1 MDKFLNLVATH
12 LYQQTQGDLAHTAV
26 VFPNKRASLFFN
38 EYLAQQSNSPLWAP
52 TYLSISDLFKEMADC
67 EVADSI
73 KLVCELY
80 KTFTAHTHSKETLD
94 EFYFWGELLISD
106 YDDADK
112 NMVNTQVL
120 FQNLKDLHDIMN
132 TLSFL
137 TPEQEAAIQ
146 EFFTNFSLDKSSELK
161 DRFISLW
168 NVLGDIYTSFK
179 ASLREQKIAYE
190 GMLYRDVV
198 ENLQAEKLKYDR
210 YVFVGF
216 NVLNQVETQLFSFI
230 KNQGKAVFY
239 WDYDTAYTTRKENHE
254 AGTFIIKN
262 MEMFPSPLSEDLFNN
277 LSTPKRIEYVAS
289 PTENAQTRYIHNW
302 LSENMTERESD
313 SAVVLCNENLIQPVL
328 HALPDN
334 VKHINLT
341 MGFPLSQTPIC
352 SFLCNWLNL
361 QIEGYR
367 AKEKNYEFAY
377 VMPMLTHPYTRR
389 ITTVVQGIADELKN
403 DNRFYPSPQALMKD
417 EFTTLLFEKMPADN
431 MTLCNRMKLLT
442 EKLTLLYRDAD
453 NGMNDDMY
461 GQLYK
466 ESLFKAYTT
475 LNRLSALIE
484 SGDLILSGVAFR
496 NLFKKIMY
504 AAKIP
509 FHGEPA
515 IGLQVMGV
523 LETRNLDFK
532 HLLMLSVNE
541 GYLPKAEGNASFIP
555 YNLRKAFGM
564 TTIEKKVAVYAY
576 YFYRLIQ
583 RAERVTFTYNNN
595 TEGLKKGEKSRFMLQ
610 YQIESGQD
618 IKQYNLDATLG
629 RTTLTEMF
637 VEKTP
642 EVINKL
648 LRRYDLNKN
657 PKAMLSPS
665 ALNTYLDCQ
674 LKFYFKYI
682 ANIPEPK
689 EVNADIES
697 NTFGSIFHRSVE
709 LIYQNLSNNSQK
721 VINKEN
727 IEEWINNEALIKNT
741 VNDAFKE
748 LFFHVDSDVL
758 PEYNGL
764 QLINLMV
771 ITRYIKQLL
780 RYDANYAPFTML
792 GMEEKVKYTLN
803 VPTPQGEVNIGIGG
817 TIDRLD
823 LKDGTV
829 RVLDYKTGGKAVEPN
844 DISDLFTPQDKRAN
858 YVLQVMLYSL
868 IARKKFPGYK
878 LMPAIFYVNR
888 AASSLY
894 DPSVRMGEIR
904 KKQPITDVSPYE
916 AEFHE
921 KLTETIAE
929 MFNPDINL
937 EATENKEKCT
947 YCIYR
952 SLCGNK

>member
-12 LYQQTQGDLAHTAV
+12 LYQQTHGDLAHTAV

-38 EYLAQQSNSPLWAP
+38 EYLAQQTDEPLWAP

-80 KTFTAHTHSKETLD
+80 KTFTAYTHSKETLD

-112 NMVNTQVL
+112 NLVDTRVL
-120 FQNLKDLHDIMN
+120 FQNLKDLHEVIN

-146 EFFTNFSLDKSSELK
+146 EFFTNFSLEKSSELK

-168 NVLGDIYTSFK
+168 NVLGDIYIAFK
-179 ASLREQKIAYE
+179 ESLRKQRIAYE

-198 ENLQAEKLKYDR
+198 ENLQPDKLKYDR

-216 NVLNQVETQLFSFI
+216 NVLNQVETQLFTYI
-230 KNQGKAVFY
+230 KNQGKALFY
-239 WDYDTAYTTRKENHE
+239 WDYDTAYTTDKKNHE

-262 MEMFPSPLSEDLFNN
+262 LEKFPSPLPQDLFNN
-277 LSTPKRIEYVAS
+277 LVVPKQVAYVAS
-289 PTENAQTRYIHNW
+289 PTENAQTRYMYNW
-302 LSENMTERESD
+302 LTDNMTERESD
-313 SAVVLCNENLIQPVL
+313 TAVVLCNENLIQPVL

-341 MGFPLSQTPIC
+341 MGFPLSQTPVC

-361 QIEGYR
+361 QIDGYR
-367 AKEKNYEFAY
+367 TKENNYDFAY
-377 VMPMLTHPYTRR
+377 VNPLLTHPYTRR
-389 ITTVVQGIADELKN
+389 MTELAQGIADELKN
-403 DNRFYPSPQALMKD
+403 DNRFYPSPQSLMQD

-431 MTLCNRMKLLT
+431 RVLCSRMKELT
-442 EKLTLLYRDAD
+442 EKLTFLYRDSASKF
-453 NGMNDDMY
+453 NDDMY
-461 GQLYK
+461 GQLYT

-475 LNRLSALIE
+475 LNRLTALIE
-484 SGDLILSGVAFR
+484 SGDLTLSGGAFR

-504 AAKIP
+504 ATKIP

-541 GYLPKAEGNASFIP
+541 GYLPKVEGNASFIP

-610 YQIESGQD
+610 YQIEGGQD
-618 IKQYNLDATLG
+618 IKLYNLDATLG
-629 RTTLTEMF
+629 RTILTQMV

-642 EVINKL
+642 DVINKL
-648 LRRYDLNKN
+648 LKRYDLNRN

-697 NTFGSIFHRSVE
+697 STFGSIFHRSVE
-709 LIYQNLSNNSQK
+709 LIYQKLSNNSQK
-721 VINKEN
+721 VINKEA
-727 IEEWINNEALIKNT
+727 IEEWLNNDALIKNT

-748 LFFHVDSDVL
+748 LFFHVEPDVL

-780 RYDANYAPFTML
+780 RFDAQYAPFTML
-792 GMEEKVKYTLN
+792 GMEKPVRLTLN
-803 VPTPQGEVNIGIGG
+803 IPTIQGEIKTTIGG

-823 LKDGTV
+823 LKDGTI
-829 RVLDYKTGGKAVEPN
+829 RVVDYKTGGEALKPVDVE
-844 DISDLFTPQDKRAN
+844 DLFTPQKERAN

-868 IARKKFPGYK
+868 ISRKEFPDYK
-878 LMPAIFYVNR
+878 LKPTIFYVNR
-888 AASSLY
+888 ASSSLY
-894 DPSVRMGEIR
+894 DPSVYMGEAR
-904 KKQPITDVSPYE
+904 KKEPVTDVSLYE
-916 AEFHE
+916 TEFYK
-921 KLTETIAE
+921 KLVETITE
-929 MFNPDINL
+929 IFNPDFNL
-937 EATENKEKCT
+937 EATENKEKCK
-947 YCIYR
+947 YCIYK